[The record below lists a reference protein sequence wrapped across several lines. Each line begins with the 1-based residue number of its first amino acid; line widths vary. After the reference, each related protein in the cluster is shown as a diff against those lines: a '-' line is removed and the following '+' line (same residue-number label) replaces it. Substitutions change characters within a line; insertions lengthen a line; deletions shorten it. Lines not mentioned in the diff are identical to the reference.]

1 MIPCSAA
8 FNFFLKPKGI
18 YFICAFQAK
27 YVLHCKKYGGRE
39 GERSFGQ
46 GEKSIFD
53 NICWR
58 YFKWLLPTELERT
71 SYYA

>member
-1 MIPCSAA
+1 MICFTAHIFKPRQSLKTMIPCSAA

-53 NICWR
+53 NIC
-58 YFKWLLPTELERT
+58 
-71 SYYA
+71 